1 MDYLKIG
8 IAGAGGQGRK
18 HLLNCLRMK
27 KTKVIA
33 VADTSKSVLS
43 KISKLGIRTYQDY
56 REMIENNK
64 LDAVIISLPN
74 YLHKDC
80 CILSSERGCDILVE
94 KPMARNLKEGKQI
107 ADHVRRSGVNL
118 MVGMCHRFIRGCQ
131 ELKEAVEKE
140 TLGQIEFASA
150 LFFTGPFTS
159 GGRRVPEWIFDPDR
173 IGGGALLDAGCHL
186 IDLFLWFFGEVRSVT
201 GYVESN
207 FSLGYDDYS
216 EVSMRFENGVNA
228 LAVASWRARVPCYR
242 VEIVGEG
249 GRKVIFSKKFGIF
262 DLGLRRG
269 LSSFVKERLLQRM
282 RGRPFLPLGD
292 DIYYEELDYFVKCI
306 LNDEEPKPD
315 GDDWLKVS
323 RVIDLVYQKDE
334 LKNVAGEN
342 TKNENV
348 R

>member
-1 MDYLKIG
+1 MVDYLKIG

-18 HLLNCLRMK
+18 HLLNCLRIK
-27 KTKVIA
+27 NTKVVA

-43 KISKLGIRTYQDY
+43 KISKLRIRTYQDY
-56 REMIENNK
+56 REMIENNE

-80 CILSSERGCDILVE
+80 CILSAERGCDILVE
-94 KPMARNLKEGKQI
+94 KPMARNLEEGKQI
-107 ADHVRRSGVNL
+107 ADHVRKSGVNL

-131 ELKEAVEKE
+131 ELKEAIDKE

-173 IGGGALLDAGCHL
+173 SGGGALLDSGCHL
-186 IDLFLWFFGEVRSVT
+186 IDLFLWFFGDVRSVT

-242 VEIVGEG
+242 VEVVGEA
-249 GRKVIFSKKFGIF
+249 GRKVVFSKKFGIF
-262 DLGLRRG
+262 DLGLRKG
-269 LSSFVKERLLQRM
+269 FTSFVKEGLLQRM

-306 LNDEEPKPD
+306 LNDEEPKPNA
-315 GDDWLKVS
+315 DDWLKVS
-323 RVIDLVYQKDE
+323 EIIDLVYHTNKTRNATRTRAQAQK
-334 LKNVAGEN
+334 
-342 TKNENV
+342 
-348 R
+348 

>member
-1 MDYLKIG
+1 VNYLKIG

-27 KTKVIA
+27 NTKVVA
-33 VADTSKSVLS
+33 VADTSKSILS
-43 KISKLGIRTYQDY
+43 KISKLGIQTYVDY
-56 REMIENNK
+56 REMIEKNE

-80 CILSSERGCDILVE
+80 CFLSSERGCDILVE
-94 KPMARNLKEGKQI
+94 KPMGRNHEEGMQI
-107 ADHVRRSGVNL
+107 ADHARRFGVKL

-131 ELKEAVEKE
+131 ELKETVENK
-140 TLGQIEFASA
+140 TLGEIEFASA
-150 LFFTGPFTS
+150 LFFTGPFIS
-159 GGRRVPEWIFDPDR
+159 GSRRVPEWIFDQDR

-186 IDLFLWFFGEVRSVT
+186 IDLFIWFFGEIRSVT

-207 FSLGYDDYS
+207 FNFGYDDYS
-216 EVSMRFENGVNA
+216 EVSMRFKNGVNA

-242 VEIVGEG
+242 VEVVGEA
-249 GRKVIFSKKFGIF
+249 GRKVAFSKKFGIF
-262 DLGLRRG
+262 EIGLRKG
-269 LSSFVKERLLQRM
+269 LSSFVKESLLQRM

-292 DIYYEELDYFVKCI
+292 EIYYKELNYFVKCV

-315 GDDWLKVS
+315 ADDWLKVS
-323 RVIDLVYQKDE
+323 KVIDFVYQKDK
-334 LKNVAGEN
+334 LRA
-342 TKNENV
+342 

>member
-1 MDYLKIG
+1 VNHLKIG

-27 KTKVIA
+27 NTKVVA
-33 VADTSKSVLS
+33 VADTSKSILS
-43 KISKLGIRTYQDY
+43 KISKLGIQTYVDY
-56 REMIENNK
+56 RKMIEKNE

-80 CILSSERGCDILVE
+80 CFLSSERGCDILVE
-94 KPMARNLKEGKQI
+94 KPMGRNHEEGRQI
-107 ADHVRRSGVNL
+107 ADHVKRSGVKL

-131 ELKEAVEKE
+131 ELKETVEKE

-150 LFFTGPFTS
+150 LFFTGPFIS
-159 GGRRVPEWIFDPDR
+159 GSRRVSEWIFDRDR

-186 IDLFLWFFGEVRSVT
+186 IDLFIWFFGEVRSVT
-201 GYVESN
+201 GYVESSFN
-207 FSLGYDDYS
+207 LGYDDYS
-216 EVSMRFENGVNA
+216 EVSMRFKNGVNA

-242 VEIVGEG
+242 VEIVGEA
-249 GRKVIFSKKFGIF
+249 GRKVAFSKKFGIF
-262 DLGLRRG
+262 ELGLRKG

-315 GDDWLKVS
+315 ADDWLRVS
-323 RVIDLVYQKDE
+323 RVINLIYQNDKMR
-334 LKNVAGEN
+334 NVALDN
-342 TKNENV
+342 SKNENV